1 MVAEDMPGGGLN
13 QLNHATP
20 KTPSNNDNSKNLI
33 PFPPGSAKPHQYREW
48 GRSLEVVLT
57 FISGMSAVARNRFP
71 KGRFKKPWSEEALAP
86 LPPLPPNSS
95 SREMISHRS
104 MTDAIDATAIPSRA
118 TSAMSTARCSRCAS
132 YVVRAKWS
140 EQ

>member
-1 MVAEDMPGGGLN
+1 MVAGDMPGGGLN
-13 QLNHATP
+13 QLSNTTP

-48 GRSLEVVLT
+48 ARSLEVVLT

-86 LPPLPPNSS
+86 LPPLPPNPT
-95 SREMISHRS
+95 SRDMISHRS
-104 MTDAIDATAIPSRA
+104 MTDAIE
-118 TSAMSTARCSRCAS
+118 ARR
-132 YVVRAKWS
+132 
-140 EQ
+140 